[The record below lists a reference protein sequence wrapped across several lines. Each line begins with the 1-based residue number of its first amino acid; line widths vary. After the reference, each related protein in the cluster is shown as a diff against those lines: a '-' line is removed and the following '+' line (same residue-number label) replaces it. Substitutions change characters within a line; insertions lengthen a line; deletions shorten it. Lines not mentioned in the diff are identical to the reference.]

1 MESPILSEQEKFE
14 PDFYFKTHNS
24 VGYQSQD
31 PRDIAALM
39 KTIHKPWIAFKVLGA
54 GRMQPKDGF
63 ALAFKNGA
71 DFINVGMYDFQVEQN
86 VGLVREVVQ
95 Q

>member
-1 MESPILSEQEKFE
+1 
-14 PDFYFKTHNS
+14 
-24 VGYQSQD
+24 
-31 PRDIAALM
+31 
-39 KTIHKPWIAFKVLGA
+39 
-54 GRMQPKDGF
+54 MQPKDGF

-95 Q
+95 QYEQRDRRWVA